1 MDSVS
6 VSKRPMR
13 RFVAAFIVLVALP
26 GCSSPKKPAAPDP
39 HIPERLTTA
48 DALVRAGCYDCL
60 VAAYREYTTLRAYPS
75 ATEAATAGA
84 VRSAALL
91 AARERELGTE
101 DSGYLQRAHE
111 LVATNDTVYQ
121 QTLVPLLEITDTLL
135 TRNAARQIGDDV
147 ELARMQTA
155 NRNREIWT
163 ERLRAHADE
172 DPLTAYLWL
181 AFNCAYVPAVRQSV
195 EEWLNQL
202 PVWRPTALIKF
213 KAATCGAFNGAAL
226 EALLQGDGRFVE
238 LNYFLG
244 LNATLRGR
252 LDETVERL
260 EKAYTWRPRWPAA
273 TTSIGNAYVTLEEF
287 EQAVTY
293 FDRTLAVVATHPDA
307 LLGKIKA
314 LTYAGRYAESLA
326 TIDHLLAL
334 ERWYV
339 GDARYWRAFDEMHLA
354 RNDEAWADVELAGK
368 LLINAEVPKLAGLIA
383 YRRKQIDVARAK
395 FEESR
400 QRNPGDCETG
410 FYLGVVLAE
419 QAVWA
424 RTAEVLVETG
434 QCLENWER
442 DYNAEIA
449 RLRASNQPATRVQ
462 RQVARREQQI
472 ADGRRKMATS
482 WFNVAVAY
490 YQLARKDEARQ
501 YAEKVADDEQFGDRA
516 RELLTRLR

>member
-1 MDSVS
+1 
-6 VSKRPMR
+6 MR
-13 RFVAAFIVLVALP
+13 RFVTAVIFLAALP
-26 GCSSPKKPAAPDP
+26 ACSSPKKPAAPDP
-39 HIPERLTTA
+39 HIPERLTNA

-60 VAAYREYTTLRAYPS
+60 AAAYREYTTLRVYP
-75 ATEAATAGA
+75 AAAEAATAGA

-111 LVATNDTVYQ
+111 LVATNDTPYQ
-121 QTLVPLLEITDTLL
+121 QTLVPLLEVTDTLL
-135 TRNAARQIGDDV
+135 TRGAGRQIGDDI

-155 NRNREIWT
+155 NRNREVWT

-181 AFNCAYVPAVRQSV
+181 AFNCTYVPAVRQNV
-195 EEWLNQL
+195 EEWLQQL
-202 PVWRPTALIKF
+202 PVWRETALIKF
-213 KAATCGAFNGAAL
+213 KAATCGAFNGTAL
-226 EALLQGDGRFVE
+226 DALLQGDGRFVE

-244 LNATLRGR
+244 LNATLRGK

-260 EKAYTWRPRWPAA
+260 EKAYAWHPRWPAV
-273 TTSIGNAYVTLEEF
+273 TTSIGNANITLEEF
-287 EQAVTY
+287 DRAVTY
-293 FDRTLAVVATHPDA
+293 FDRTLAVVAAHPDA
-307 LLGKIKA
+307 LIGKIKA
-314 LTYAGRYAESLA
+314 LTYAGRYADALT
-326 TIDHLLAL
+326 TIDRLLAL

-339 GDARYWRAFDEMHLA
+339 GDARYWRAFNEMQLA
-354 RNDEAWADVELAGK
+354 RNDEAWDDVELAGK

-400 QRNPGDCETG
+400 KRNSSDCETG

-419 QAVWA
+419 QAVWN

-434 QCLENWER
+434 QCLENWEH
-442 DYNAEIA
+442 DYNAEIE
-449 RLRASNQPATRVQ
+449 RLRASNDPPTRVQ
-462 RQVARREQQI
+462 RQILRRQQQI
-472 ADGRRKMATS
+472 ADARRKMATA

-490 YQLARKDEARQ
+490 YQLARKDEARL
-501 YAEKVADDEQFGDRA
+501 YAERVADDEQFGERA
-516 RELLTRLR
+516 RELLSRLR